1 MSYVQELKDL
11 LEDEVIL
18 DLVDYIDEL
27 FAMVAKKNDTI
38 ETKEELK
45 NMQELKVDFETM
57 LSEIESGEM
66 DEDEAKEIIEELEEM
81 RDLNEED

>member
-1 MSYVQELKDL
+1 MSYIQELKDL

-27 FAMVAKKNDTI
+27 FALVAKKNDTI

-57 LSEIESGEM
+57 LKEIEDGEM

>member
-1 MSYVQELKDL
+1 MSKVQELKDL

-18 DLVDYIDEL
+18 DLIDYIDEL
-27 FAMVAKKNDTI
+27 FEMVAKKNDTI

-57 LSEIESGEM
+57 LKEIEDGEM